1 MDTVEENRCLE
12 LNDGLRKVRLEPK
25 SGTLLA
31 QVLITCCLRVASEAD
46 V

>member
-1 MDTVEENRCLE
+1 MDTVEENRYLE
-12 LNDGLRKVRLEPK
+12 LNDRLREVGLEPK